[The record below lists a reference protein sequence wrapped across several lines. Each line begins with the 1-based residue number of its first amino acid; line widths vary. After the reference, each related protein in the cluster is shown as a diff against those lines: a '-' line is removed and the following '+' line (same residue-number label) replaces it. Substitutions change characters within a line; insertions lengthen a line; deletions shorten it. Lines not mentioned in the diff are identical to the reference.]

1 MKTKDYAQLRA
12 IKPWQGRGQQM
23 ELSGAGK
30 AAHSTL
36 GKHTA
41 IFTIFISFSLVWFWP
56 NSPFSQIF
64 LFTLQSFCLPF
75 NVSCNNQL
83 RSHSYPHTKE
93 EREKSKQPNSSLF
106 HLLTQHT
113 QLNFLD
119 LILFKNGTKVY
130 RQTTRGATPQVIH
143 GPCMMYDNVP
153 QTMHDMW

>member
-30 AAHSTL
+30 TAHSTL
-36 GKHTA
+36 GKHIA
-41 IFTIFISFSLVWFWP
+41 IHIHHLHLLLTIVVLTNF
-56 NSPFSQIF
+56 PFSQIF
-64 LFTLQSFCLPF
+64 FFTLQSFCLPF

-113 QLNFLD
+113 QLHLFD

-153 QTMHDMW
+153 